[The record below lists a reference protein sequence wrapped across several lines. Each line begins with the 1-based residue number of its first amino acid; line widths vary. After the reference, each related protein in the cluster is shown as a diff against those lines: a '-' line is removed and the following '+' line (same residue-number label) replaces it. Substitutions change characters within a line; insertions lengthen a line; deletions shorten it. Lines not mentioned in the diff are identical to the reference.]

1 LGNSFGILWD
11 LWLGGSDLEFFC
23 ECFENSI
30 RIPCE
35 FLGNS
40 LGILRKFFGNS
51 IKILL
56 EFFGD
61 VWLGG
66 SECVSVD
73 FG

>member
-1 LGNSFGILWD
+1 MV
-11 LWLGGSDLEFFC
+11 GS
-23 ECFENSI
+23 SA
-30 RIPCE
+30 
-35 FLGNS
+35 
-40 LGILRKFFGNS
+40 LGILLELFGNS
-51 IKILL
+51 IGILREFFENSVGIVL

>member
-1 LGNSFGILWD
+1 
-11 LWLGGSDLEFFC
+11 
-23 ECFENSI
+23 
-30 RIPCE
+30 
-35 FLGNS
+35 